1 MKSKGLISG
10 LYSGFDIKLNGI
22 LARILFMRADLCEG
36 ALAKCRRHFLFPY
49 LYQLGYAKEL
59 ICGTIE
65 LTKYSELN

>member
-1 MKSKGLISG
+1 
-10 LYSGFDIKLNGI
+10 
-22 LARILFMRADLCEG
+22 MRADLCEG